1 MIKKFKHIFYFP
13 IASYFKLFAQI
24 QLSFWRPRI
33 IVVTGSSGKTTLLH
47 LIESQL
53 GGKARYSH
61 RANSSYGIPFDIL
74 GLERK
79 KLTADE
85 WLYLFLAAPFKAF
98 KKPFKERIYVVEA
111 DCDRPGEGKFLASLL
126 KPEVTIWLS
135 CDRSHCAQFDSIV
148 RQGKFS
154 RVEEAIAQEFGSFL
168 RATKSLVIVDDSSL
182 IGGQLGSLTVRVEK
196 ITQKSLEDYEIFA
209 DHAEFK
215 INGKKYQ
222 LHNLLPKD
230 TFYSI
235 SSIEI
240 LMDYLEIGIDRS
252 FASFYLPPGRSA
264 VFKGIKKTTIIDS
277 SYNST
282 RKALEIMLEMFG
294 LYPSKVKWIVLGDIL
309 EQGDEE
315 QEEHEAIADI
325 VSKINPEQVIL
336 VGPRLSK
343 YTYPKLTSLDSIKV
357 VKFEMPKEALD
368 YLEKNIKGGETIFF
382 KGARFL
388 EGIIEHL
395 LLDKK
400 DTQKLCRREKIW
412 QVRRKQWGL

>member
-13 IASYFKLFAQI
+13 IASYFKLFARI
-24 QLSFWRPRI
+24 QLSLWRPRI

-53 GGKARYSH
+53 GEKARYSH
-61 RANSSYGIPFDIL
+61 KANSSFGIPFDIL

-79 KLTADE
+79 KLTIDE
-85 WLYLFLAAPFKAF
+85 WLYLILAAPFKAF
-98 KKPFKERIYVVEA
+98 KKPFAEKIYVVEA

-126 KPEVTIWLS
+126 KPEVAIWLS
-135 CDRSHCAQFDSIV
+135 CDRSHCAQFDSMV
-148 RQGKFS
+148 QQGKFP
-154 RVEEAIAQEFGSFL
+154 RVEEAIAQEFGNFL
-168 RATKSLVIVDDSSL
+168 RATASLVIIDDSPL
-182 IGGQLGSLTVRVEK
+182 IGGQLNGLKARVEK
-196 ITQKSLEDYEIFA
+196 ITQKSLEDYEVFG
-209 DHAEFK
+209 DHTEFK
-215 INGKKYQ
+215 VSGKKYR
-222 LHNLLPKD
+222 LNNLLPKD

-235 SSIEI
+235 SAVGI
-240 LMDYLEIGIDRS
+240 LMDYLKMEPDRS
-252 FASFYLPPGRSA
+252 FTKFYLPPGRSS

-294 LYPSKVKWIVLGDIL
+294 LYPAKVKWVVLGDIL

-315 QEEHEAIADI
+315 KEEHEKIADL
-325 VSKINPEQVIL
+325 VVKIKPEQVVL

-343 YTYPKLTSLDSIKV
+343 YTYPKLASVNSMKV
-357 VKFEMPKEALD
+357 AKFDKPKEALD
-368 YLEKNIKGGETIFF
+368 YLDENIKGGETIFF

-400 DTQKLCRREKIW
+400 DAQKLCRREKIW
-412 QVRRKQWGL
+412 QIRRKQWGL